1 MDYLKDRQCLSK
13 KQSIRISGFII
24 MLIVIFHMDHVQQNR
39 FDGLRNGYEYMESGK
54 YQEAIQ
60 EFEAY
65 LNVDSK
71 VYWKFI
77 DLMNEYPY
85 TQEGVMEAARQCTQF
100 HSE

>member
-1 MDYLKDRQCLSK
+1 MRYLKDRQCLSK
-13 KQSIRISGFII
+13 KQIIKISGFII

-39 FDGLRNGYEYMESGK
+39 FDGVRNAYEYMESGK

-60 EFEAY
+60 KFDAY

-77 DLMNEYPY
+77 DMMNEYPY
-85 TQEGVMEAARQCTQF
+85 TQEGVMEAVQQCIQF
-100 HSE
+100 CSE